1 MPARAF
7 LLERKAAYAAA
18 GTSAG
23 DDAAA
28 GAGGKKPPLTSVQ
41 HAEQLVALL
50 RQAHAPLAAEIEL
63 VLDELTGRFAP
74 SAEVR
79 VGGGGPEQARG
90 DHTLA
95 SGTQH
100 DAGGTQHDG
109 KANNAHALDWRGD
122 TDHGRAGSPRRRTTE
137 R

>member
-79 VGGGGPEQARG
+79 VKGKVRNKRAAITPSRVERNPTQVVILKSEQRSRSRLERRHKSWAHRFPS
-90 DHTLA
+90 A
-95 SGTQH
+95 SH
-100 DAGGTQHDG
+100 H
-109 KANNAHALDWRGD
+109 
-122 TDHGRAGSPRRRTTE
+122 
-137 R
+137 

>member
-79 VGGGGPEQARG
+79 VGGGR
-90 DHTLA
+90 
-95 SGTQH
+95 SGTSARRSH
-100 DAGGTQHDG
+100 PREWNA
-109 KANNAHALDWRGD
+109 ARRRWSFLLRSPRVAHAL
-122 TDHGRAGSPRRRTTE
+122 AA
-137 R
+137 